1 MQDESA
7 HIPVELMDIQD
18 GDIVLDMCAAPGGK
32 FIQIL
37 QKQKSIIAI
46 AVDVDKSRLKRV
58 KENLKRLNLT
68 NGFLVVADGT
78 YLPFKPVFNK
88 ILLDAPCSG
97 LGVIRK
103 HPDIKWRRS
112 EAEIQSFTKIQSE
125 LIEKAGNHLIKN
137 GHMVYS
143 TCTID
148 IDEDE
153 KITNTFIEKNSNN
166 FKQITP
172 PEFYNHLQKD
182 GHIRTY
188 PDAQDMDGSY
198 CAIIKKF

>member
-1 MQDESA
+1 M
-7 HIPVELMDIQD
+7 
-18 GDIVLDMCAAPGGK
+18 
-32 FIQIL
+32 
-37 QKQKSIIAI
+37 
-46 AVDVDKSRLKRV
+46 
-58 KENLKRLNLT
+58 T

-78 YLPFKPVFNK
+78 YLPFKPVLNK

-137 GHMVYS
+137 GQMVYS
-143 TCTID
+143 TCTIN

-182 GHIRTY
+182 GHIRTF
-188 PDAQDMDGSY
+188 PDAQGMDGSY